1 MKEAENWKGLPL
13 EARKETKNILR
24 NDILERYLE
33 IKNTG
38 FHSIK
43 SLCSTL
49 TKPTWV
55 IKIYPL
61 EADRLFEQLNDPKLQ
76 QILGMYIAA
85 LKNKSNNSYSSVLKK
100 LKNSLSVLTSTNS
113 ISGEL

>member
-1 MKEAENWKGLPL
+1 MKEADNWKGLPL

-43 SLCSTL
+43 SLKT
-49 TKPTWV
+49 
-55 IKIYPL
+55 
-61 EADRLFEQLNDPKLQ
+61 
-76 QILGMYIAA
+76 G
-85 LKNKSNNSYSSVLKK
+85 SYK
-100 LKNSLSVLTSTNS
+100 
-113 ISGEL
+113 